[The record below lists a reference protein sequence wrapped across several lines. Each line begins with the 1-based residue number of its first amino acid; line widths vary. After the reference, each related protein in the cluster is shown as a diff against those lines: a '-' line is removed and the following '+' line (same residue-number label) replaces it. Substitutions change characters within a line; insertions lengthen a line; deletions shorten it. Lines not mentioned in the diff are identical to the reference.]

1 MRFIELNK
9 TLEQYGDLLVKE
21 YKKALARDKTD
32 ASGDLIESLTYEVNE
47 SDMEAKMSV
56 LALEYMGAISGGIR
70 NKRTADSDN
79 ILKWMEVKGIRPR
92 KGGTSE
98 SNMKRTAFAIA
109 RSIGHHGIIER
120 FGYSGSKVIDYVFK
134 DIAPLL
140 SRDLTIAFGNDV
152 ERIFKESLNTE

>member
-21 YKKALARDKTD
+21 YKKTLARDKTD

-92 KGGTSE
+92 KGGTSP

-120 FGYSGSKVIDYVFK
+120 FGYSGSKVIDYVFNE
-134 DIAPLL
+134 IAPLL
-140 SRDLTIAFGNDV
+140 GRDILLAY
-152 ERIFKESLNTE
+152 ERDIDKIFRESLNTE